1 LQFTRNQIQRTFYC
15 CFGLYQQWE
24 YVAKFQLFTWLMKW
38 VYVWASVNNV
48 SVFIYCGQ
56 LHNTENCI
64 INNDKWCIYCIHIC
78 GQSCSI
84 KSPRVNGCHNN
95 HSHQNHTHNTSSLV
109 WMIGTGTQ
117 TGADDGLLLWSDEL
131 SISKEVLFV
140 VSVSKGLDL
149 PITVL
154 QRWLTI
160 GKNSGLGI
168 ISVAIG
174 LSFQEP

>member
-1 LQFTRNQIQRTFYC
+1 
-15 CFGLYQQWE
+15 
-24 YVAKFQLFTWLMKW
+24 
-38 VYVWASVNNV
+38 
-48 SVFIYCGQ
+48 
-56 LHNTENCI
+56 
-64 INNDKWCIYCIHIC
+64 
-78 GQSCSI
+78 
-84 KSPRVNGCHNN
+84 
-95 HSHQNHTHNTSSLV
+95 
-109 WMIGTGTQ
+109 MIGTTTQ
-117 TGADDGLLLWSDEL
+117 TGADDGLLLWSEEL